1 MSEQP
6 ATANEFRMWFAA
18 LRRAHALAALGVIAV
33 AAALYPFFAPGTAL
47 FQLVMAA
54 ALTMLLVLP
63 HAALDQYAAFIALKP
78 RLGRFWPVGFLG
90 IYGLV
95 AIGIVLGWLV
105 VPLWT
110 GLFLVLL
117 AALHYGMSDLDAGPV
132 WRWLELTARGFAPFA
147 LALLF
152 NPAAIAGFAGWL
164 VYDMVHANRIVHDV
178 LLPAALGWQVL
189 WALIVVRNL
198 WLAVRWSDGRAAMIV
213 AEMTVLVLAFALL
226 PPLIALIFYV
236 GLLHAPRHLVD
247 YALRNPYQG
256 DPRRALLR
264 VVRATVLPTA
274 LAIAMIAVLGYLIY
288 DPLAPHAHLLRMA
301 IWLVTAFAAPHA
313 VFSFLALRD
322 WRGLREVSPAH
333 MPDVP
338 SQSRMPAS
346 PQVDDQS
353 SR

>member
-1 MSEQP
+1 
-6 ATANEFRMWFAA
+6 MWFAA
-18 LRRAHALAALGVIAV
+18 LRRAHAVAALGVIAIT
-33 AAALYPFFAPGTAL
+33 ASLYGFIVPATTL

-95 AIGIVLGWLV
+95 AIGVILGWLT

-110 GLFLVLL
+110 ALVLVLL
-117 AALHYGMSDLDAGPV
+117 AALHYGLSDLDGDHM
-132 WRWLELTARGFAPFA
+132 WRWLDLMARGFAPFA

-152 NPAAIAGFAGWL
+152 SPAPIAGILGWL
-164 VYDMVHANRIVHDV
+164 IYDMGLGSRMVHDV
-178 LLPAALGWQVL
+178 LLPAALAWQVL
-189 WALIVVRNL
+189 WAVVVLRNL
-198 WLAVRWSDGRAAMIV
+198 WRAVRWSDGRAAMV
-213 AEMTVLVLAFALL
+213 VGEMTVLVLAFAML
-226 PPLIALIFYV
+226 PPLIAIILYA
-236 GLLHAPRHLVD
+236 GLVHAPRHLAD

-256 DPRRALLR
+256 DPGRALLR

-274 LAIAMIAVLGYLIY
+274 LAVVMIVVLGYLVF
-288 DPLAPHAHLLRMA
+288 DPATPHGQLLRMA

-313 VFSFLALRD
+313 IFSLLALRD
-322 WRGLREVSPAH
+322 WRGLREVSPDAV
-333 MPDVP
+333 MDRSRAPRVP
-338 SQSRMPAS
+338 VMIRA
-346 PQVDDQS
+346 DDQS